1 MILAQHAPYDFDT
14 ILERHGSSSAKWHE
28 VVEQMGEDGK
38 DVVPLSVADM
48 EFKPAP
54 EVVEA
59 LIQSATHDVFGY
71 DYATEDYFTAF
82 LNWMEHRHNFHID
95 FMGEPV
101 RRRDACRQHGPA
113 IRHPTGR

>member
-48 EFKPAP
+48 EFKPAT
-54 EVVEA
+54 EVV
-59 LIQSATHDVFGY
+59 
-71 DYATEDYFTAF
+71 
-82 LNWMEHRHNFHID
+82 
-95 FMGEPV
+95 
-101 RRRDACRQHGPA
+101 
-113 IRHPTGR
+113 